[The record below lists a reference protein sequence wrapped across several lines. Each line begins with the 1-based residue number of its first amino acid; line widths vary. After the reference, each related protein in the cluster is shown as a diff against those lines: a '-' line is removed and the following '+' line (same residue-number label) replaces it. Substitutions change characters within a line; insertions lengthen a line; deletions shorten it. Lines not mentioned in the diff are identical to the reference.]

1 LWGINPNYL
10 SMKKFFNL
18 IIAGF
23 LLVSVAQAQDSK
35 SIGFSF
41 FLNDFAS
48 AQRIR
53 TTSLNTVINDKTFA
67 RMAEMNSGFA
77 VNYYKQMR
85 ERMSFSAML
94 GVSGIRY
101 PMPGRS
107 ITKNGSLM
115 EFSATLNA
123 MMTTDEYHVQ
133 PYLIMGVG
141 MHKFGVHY
149 GAFMPAG
156 LGLKLNILGD
166 ASVVVTSTYRVPVT
180 TETAN
185 YHFQHSIGIAAP
197 LGKKN

>member
-1 LWGINPNYL
+1 
-10 SMKKFFNL
+10 MKKFLYL
-18 IIAGF
+18 IIAGC
-23 LLVSVAQAQDSK
+23 LLISSAQAQDSKPLAK

-53 TTSLNTVINDKTFA
+53 STSLSQVINDKTFA

-85 ERMSFSAML
+85 DRMSFNASL
-94 GVSGIRY
+94 GISGLRY
-101 PMPGRS
+101 PMPGRN
-107 ITKNGSLM
+107 ITKNGTLM
-115 EFSATLNA
+115 EFSATINA
-123 MMTTDEYHVQ
+123 MMTTSDYYVQ
-133 PYLIMGVG
+133 PYLVLGVG
-141 MHKFGVHY
+141 AHKYGVHY
-149 GAFMPAG
+149 GVFIPAG

>member
-1 LWGINPNYL
+1 
-10 SMKKFFNL
+10 MKKFLYL
-18 IIAGF
+18 IIAGC
-23 LLVSVAQAQDSK
+23 LLISSAQAQDSKPLAK

-53 TTSLNTVINDKTFA
+53 STSLSQVINDKTFA

-85 ERMSFSAML
+85 DRMSFNASL
-94 GVSGIRY
+94 GISGLRY
-101 PMPGRS
+101 PMPGRN
-107 ITKNGSLM
+107 ITKNGTLM
-115 EFSATLNA
+115 EFSATINA
-123 MMTTDEYHVQ
+123 MMTTSDYYVQ
-133 PYLIMGVG
+133 PYLVLGVG
-141 MHKFGVHY
+141 AHKFGVHY
-149 GAFMPAG
+149 GAFLPAG

-180 TETAN
+180 NETAN

-197 LGKKN
+197 LGKKK

>member
-1 LWGINPNYL
+1 
-10 SMKKFFNL
+10 MKKFLNL
-18 IIAGF
+18 MIAGC
-23 LLVSVAQAQDSK
+23 LLISSAQAQDSKPLAK

-53 TTSLNTVINDKTFA
+53 STSLSQVINDKTFA

-85 ERMSFSAML
+85 DRMSFNASL
-94 GVSGIRY
+94 GISGLRY
-101 PMPGRS
+101 PMPGRN
-107 ITKNGSLM
+107 ITKNGTLM
-115 EFSATLNA
+115 EFSATINA
-123 MMTTDEYHVQ
+123 MMTTSDYYVQ
-133 PYLIMGVG
+133 PYLVLGVG
-141 MHKFGVHY
+141 AHKYGVHY
-149 GAFMPAG
+149 GVFMPAG

>member
-1 LWGINPNYL
+1 
-10 SMKKFFNL
+10 MKKFLYL
-18 IIAGF
+18 IIAGC
-23 LLVSVAQAQDSK
+23 LLISSAQAQDSKPLAK

-53 TTSLNTVINDKTFA
+53 STSLNQVINDKTFA

-85 ERMSFSAML
+85 DRMSFNASL
-94 GVSGIRY
+94 GVSGLRY

-107 ITKNGSLM
+107 ITKNGTLM
-115 EFSATLNA
+115 EFSATINA
-123 MMTTDEYHVQ
+123 MMTTSDYYVQ
-133 PYLIMGVG
+133 PYLVLGVG
-141 MHKFGVHY
+141 AHKYGVHY
-149 GAFMPAG
+149 GAFLPAG

>member
-1 LWGINPNYL
+1 
-10 SMKKFFNL
+10 MKKFLYL
-18 IIAGF
+18 IIAGC
-23 LLVSVAQAQDSK
+23 LLISSAQAQDSKPLAK

-53 TTSLNTVINDKTFA
+53 STSLNQVINDKTFA

-85 ERMSFSAML
+85 DRMSFNASL
-94 GVSGIRY
+94 GISGLRY
-101 PMPGRS
+101 PMPGRN
-107 ITKNGSLM
+107 ITKNGTLM
-115 EFSATLNA
+115 EFSATINA
-123 MMTTDEYHVQ
+123 MMTTSDYYVQ
-133 PYLIMGVG
+133 PYLVLGVG
-141 MHKFGVHY
+141 AHKYGVHY
-149 GAFMPAG
+149 GAFLPAG

>member
-1 LWGINPNYL
+1 
-10 SMKKFFNL
+10 MKKFLYL
-18 IIAGF
+18 IIAGC
-23 LLVSVAQAQDSK
+23 LLISSAQAQDSKPLAK

-53 TTSLNTVINDKTFA
+53 STSLNQVINDKTFA

-77 VNYYKQMR
+77 VNYNKQMR
-85 ERMSFSAML
+85 DRMSFNASL
-94 GVSGIRY
+94 GISGLRY
-101 PMPGRS
+101 PMPGRN
-107 ITKNGSLM
+107 ITKNGTLM
-115 EFSATLNA
+115 EFSATINA
-123 MMTTDEYHVQ
+123 MMTTSDYYVQ
-133 PYLIMGVG
+133 PYLVLGVG
-141 MHKFGVHY
+141 AHKYGVHY

>member
-1 LWGINPNYL
+1 
-10 SMKKFFNL
+10 MKKFFNL
-18 IIAGF
+18 IIAGC
-23 LLVSVAQAQDSK
+23 LLVSVAQAQSGK

-53 TTSLNTVINDKTFA
+53 STSLNTVINEKTFA

-85 ERMSFSAML
+85 DRMSFNAML
-94 GVSGIRY
+94 GVSGLRY
-101 PMPGRS
+101 PMPGRN
-107 ITKNGSLM
+107 ITKNGTLL
-115 EFSATLNA
+115 EFSASLNA
-123 MMTTDEYHVQ
+123 MMTTDEYYVQ

-141 MHKFGVHY
+141 MHKFDVHY
-149 GAFMPAG
+149 GAFLPAG

-180 TETAN
+180 NETAN
-185 YHFQHSIGIAAP
+185 YHFQHAIGIAAP
-197 LGKKN
+197 LGKKK

>member
-1 LWGINPNYL
+1 
-10 SMKKFFNL
+10 MKKFLNL
-18 IIAGF
+18 MIAGC
-23 LLVSVAQAQDSK
+23 LLISSAQAQDSKPLAK

-53 TTSLNTVINDKTFA
+53 STSLSQVINDKTFA
-67 RMAEMNSGFA
+67 RMAEMSSGFS

-85 ERMSFSAML
+85 DRMSFTASL
-94 GVSGIRY
+94 GVSGLRY
-101 PMPGRS
+101 PMPGRNIS
-107 ITKNGSLM
+107 KNGTLI

-123 MMTTDEYHVQ
+123 MMTNSDYYVQ
-133 PYLIMGVG
+133 PYLVLGVG
-141 MHKFGVHY
+141 AHKYGLHY
-149 GAFMPAG
+149 GTFLPAG

-166 ASVVVTSTYRVPVT
+166 ASVMVTSTYRVPVT
-180 TETAN
+180 NETAN

>member
-1 LWGINPNYL
+1 
-10 SMKKFFNL
+10 MKKFLYL
-18 IIAGF
+18 IIAGC
-23 LLVSVAQAQDSK
+23 LLISSAQAQDSKPLAK

-53 TTSLNTVINDKTFA
+53 STSLSQVINDKTFA

-85 ERMSFSAML
+85 DRMSFNA
-94 GVSGIRY
+94 
-101 PMPGRS
+101 
-107 ITKNGSLM
+107 TLM
-115 EFSATLNA
+115 EFSATINA
-123 MMTTDEYHVQ
+123 MMTTSDYYVQ
-133 PYLIMGVG
+133 PYLVLGVG
-141 MHKFGVHY
+141 AHKYGVHY
-149 GAFMPAG
+149 GVFMPAG

>member
-1 LWGINPNYL
+1 
-10 SMKKFFNL
+10 MKKFLYL
-18 IIAGF
+18 IIAGC
-23 LLVSVAQAQDSK
+23 LLISSAQAQDSKPLAK

-53 TTSLNTVINDKTFA
+53 STSLNQVINDKTFA

-85 ERMSFSAML
+85 DRMSFNASL
-94 GVSGIRY
+94 GISGLRY
-101 PMPGRS
+101 PMPGRN
-107 ITKNGSLM
+107 ITKNGTLM
-115 EFSATLNA
+115 EFSATINA
-123 MMTTDEYHVQ
+123 MMTTSDYYVQ
-133 PYLIMGVG
+133 PYLVLGVG
-141 MHKFGVHY
+141 AHKYGVHY